1 MKELSSMT
9 DRELLLELVADKR
22 RADRARRIKAYI
34 WMVVAAALLVLCLI
48 YVPRVV
54 RTVRHYNQV
63 IDQVSQ
69 TVTEAQGL
77 LDGLKAVG
85 TEKLQDTVDQLSES
99 ARKANAFFSAMG
111 DGGLEKLQQSLDQLQ
126 ETSRQTRE
134 LFGALNGADLAGLR
148 QSLEKLDG
156 SLSSLES
163 FLHIGT
169 GRP

>member
-9 DRELLLELVADKR
+9 DRELLLELVAEKR

-34 WMVVAAALLVLCLI
+34 WMAVAAALLVLCLI

-63 IDQVSQ
+63 IDQVTQ

-85 TEKLQDTVDQLSES
+85 TEKLQDTAVQMNTRLFKTTIREGTAIKEAQAMKQDIYAYAPRSNVAMDYARFVDEFLKE
-99 ARKANAFFSAMG
+99 
-111 DGGLEKLQQSLDQLQ
+111 EKKH
-126 ETSRQTRE
+126 
-134 LFGALNGADLAGLR
+134 G
-148 QSLEKLDG
+148 
-156 SLSSLES
+156 
-163 FLHIGT
+163 
-169 GRP
+169 